1 MTNTCNKKL
10 YDMRLP
16 DWDKKAVIVVHTI
29 VPPMAGVVG
38 AITAVPVVTILLTAP
53 TVVTTA
59 ATTTV
64 VTTVIGEM

>member
-29 VPPMAGVVG
+29 VPPIAEVVG
-38 AITAVPVVTILLTAP
+38 AITAVPVVTIVLTAP

-59 ATTTV
+59 ATTV